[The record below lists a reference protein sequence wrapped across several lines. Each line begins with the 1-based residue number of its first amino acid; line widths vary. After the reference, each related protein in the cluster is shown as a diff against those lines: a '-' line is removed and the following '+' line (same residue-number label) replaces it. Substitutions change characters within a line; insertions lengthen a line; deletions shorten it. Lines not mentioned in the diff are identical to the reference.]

1 MCQLFGDFYG
11 YWFWFEFFLVGQC
24 GCETHRT
31 GEPCES
37 EGNSVTTIYMVEV
50 GTLSFL
56 PVAPFHSKNFI
67 INLQKN
73 VIQMSPLYEPN
84 PTGHTTKT
92 ITTDTLQ
99 NPAYLLMLF
108 SPMIS

>member
-31 GEPCES
+31 GEPCKS
-37 EGNSVTTIYMVEV
+37 EGNSVTTVYMVEV

-56 PVAPFHSKNFI
+56 PVAPF
-67 INLQKN
+67 
-73 VIQMSPLYEPN
+73 QMSPLYEPN

-99 NPAYLLMLF
+99 NPADLLMLF